1 MAGDKPKNIIS
12 VADLDDIAENPD
24 PITIALKD
32 GTKITFPDV
41 YDMPIAEAESFF
53 QEVGRGMNSGV
64 MTPALKKWLAEEDY
78 KALIKAFPTVR
89 RLGPVVQ
96 RVMQKYEAQWG
107 AEGEGSASTS

>member
-1 MAGDKPKNIIS
+1 VANDKPKNIIS

-41 YDMPIAEAESFF
+41 YDMPLEEAEDFF
-53 QEVGRGMNSGV
+53 RELTRGMNTGI
-64 MTPALKKWLAEEDY
+64 MTPALKKWLPEEDY

-89 RLGPVVQ
+89 RLGPVIE
-96 RVMQKYEAQWG
+96 RVMAKYEAQWG
-107 AEGEGSASTS
+107 SEGEGRASTS

>member
-41 YDMPIAEAESFF
+41 YDMPIEEAEDFF
-53 QEVGRGMNSGV
+53 REVSRAQATGA
-64 MTPALKKWLAEEDY
+64 MTTVLKKWLPADDV
-78 KALIKAFPTVR
+78 KALLKAFPTNR
-89 RLGPVVQ
+89 KINPVIQ
-96 RVMQKYEAQWG
+96 RVMSKYEAQWG
-107 AEGEGSASTS
+107 SEGEGDASTS

>member
-41 YDMPIAEAESFF
+41 YDMPLEEAEAFF
-53 QEVGRGMNSGV
+53 RELTRGMNTGI
-64 MTPALKKWLAEEDY
+64 MTPALKTWLSEEDY
-78 KALIKAFPTVR
+78 KALTKASPTVR
-89 RLGPVVQ
+89 RLGPVIE
-96 RVMQKYEAQWG
+96 RVMAEYEARCG
-107 AEGEGSASTS
+107 TEAAGRAPTS